1 MPSRHGLSSRR
12 HASGTC
18 GPILRR
24 LFLIP
29 TRLLRSG
36 KAVNTPP
43 PRPLA
48 LEGYALDDWG
58 RDLYG
63 PRWRG
68 TDPQGR
74 TVTIRCRPS
83 RGPEAT
89 RVASRLE
96 ALRIHEQTT
105 YHLADLARQTGEED
119 MLAAEGDTL
128 PADQRHFPR
137 LLEVLDGGPGRQLLL
152 LEWVQGVTLDQ
163 LMRGVPTLTRA
174 ELHTLARGL
183 GEALQ
188 EWHDQ
193 GLAHGDLS
201 PSNIV
206 LSKEGEIILIDLFG
220 SASER
225 GTAPWAA
232 PERLRGAPPSLASDV
247 YSLAAILRA
256 CARGPAV
263 SRCAEKLI
271 MGCLEQ
277 DPAAR
282 PRIDRVL
289 RRMSDLPEPEPLPLP
304 EDESG
309 ALFSGGETWGEI
321 DTLPTLPPERRSRQR
336 RPAGERALLSD
347 WPRAMWVGLSCL
359 SLILAGRWGAHRFLT
374 DGTQLTASEHHSHV
388 SEEEDLLRQ
397 VIARRDQAFAD
408 ADLNALAETVEPGS
422 SLAARDAQ
430 SLQELQ
436 QAGARLEGL
445 HTIIDEVEVLESGE
459 LYRFRLRTR
468 QSEYRVLTSTGEQVM
483 AEGATQELLITM
495 LPATRRIVEIRAGE
509 WS

>member
-1 MPSRHGLSSRR
+1 
-12 HASGTC
+12 
-18 GPILRR
+18 
-24 LFLIP
+24 
-29 TRLLRSG
+29 
-36 KAVNTPP
+36 
-43 PRPLA
+43 
-48 LEGYALDDWG
+48 
-58 RDLYG
+58 
-63 PRWRG
+63 
-68 TDPQGR
+68 
-74 TVTIRCRPS
+74 
-83 RGPEAT
+83 
-89 RVASRLE
+89 
-96 ALRIHEQTT
+96 
-105 YHLADLARQTGEED
+105 

-128 PADQRHFPR
+128 LADQRHFPR

-152 LEWVQGVTLDQ
+152 LEWVQGITLEQ

-206 LSKEGEIILIDLFG
+206 LSNEGEVVLIDLFG

-225 GTAPWAA
+225 GSAPWAA
-232 PERLRGAPPSLASDV
+232 PERLCGAPPSLASDV
-247 YSLAAILRA
+247 YSLAAILRS

-263 SRCAEKLI
+263 SRCVEKLTTS
-271 MGCLEQ
+271 CLEQ

-289 RRMSDLPEPEPLPLP
+289 KRVSDLPEPEPLPLLT
-304 EDESG
+304 DEIGLS
-309 ALFSGGETWGEI
+309 LSEEETWGKIE
-321 DTLPTLPPERRSRQR
+321 TLPTLPPERRSRQW
-336 RPAGERALLSD
+336 RAVGDSVPLSD
-347 WPRAMWVGLSCL
+347 WPRAVWVGLSCL
-359 SLILAGRWGAHRFLT
+359 SLILAGSWGAHRFFT
-374 DGTQLTASEHHSHV
+374 DSTQLRASARPSYV
-388 SEEEDLLRQ
+388 SEEEGLLRQ

-445 HTIIDEVEVLESGE
+445 HTMIDEVELLESGE

-468 QSEYRVLTSTGEQVM
+468 QSEYRVLTSVGEQVI
-483 AEGATQELLITM
+483 AEGAPQELLITM
-495 LPATRRIVEIRAGE
+495 VPATHRIVEVRVGE
-509 WS
+509 RS